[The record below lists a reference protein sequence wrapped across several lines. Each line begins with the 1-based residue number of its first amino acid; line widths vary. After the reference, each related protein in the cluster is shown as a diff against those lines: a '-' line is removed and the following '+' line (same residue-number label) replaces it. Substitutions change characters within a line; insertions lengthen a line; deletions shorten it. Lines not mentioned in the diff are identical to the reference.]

1 MLDPVIIRK
10 IREEERR
17 RREQQSSQIPLYY
30 EPPRGEPRQRSLE
43 NKPEEPPLG
52 STVIEIDM

>member
-17 RREQQSSQIPLYY
+17 RRERESVQIPLYY
-30 EPPRGEPRQRSLE
+30 EPPPPDHYPQRPI
-43 NKPEEPPLG
+43 KPEDEERSG
-52 STVIEIDM
+52 GTVIEIDL